1 MQYTL
6 LGRTG
11 VRVSTLC
18 FGTMSFGGEADEQTS
33 EAMYRR
39 CREIGINFFDTA
51 NIYTNGRSEEILGK
65 LIRADR
71 NQIILTSKVCG
82 AMGHDTNDRG
92 LSRRHIS
99 TQVEASLNRLQ
110 TDWVDIWHLHKE
122 DLVTPLAETVATMGD
137 IIA

>member
-1 MQYTL
+1 MHYTL

-18 FGTMSFGGEADEQTS
+18 FGTMSFGSEADEQTS

-51 NIYTNGRSEEILGK
+51 NVYTAGRSEEILGK
-65 LIRADR
+65 LMGGERD
-71 NQIILTSKVCG
+71 QLVLTSKVCG
-82 AMGHDTNDRG
+82 AMGSDINDRG

-99 TQVEASLNRLQ
+99 TQVEASLKRLQ
-110 TDWVDIWHLHKE
+110 TDRLKSD
-122 DLVTPLAETVATMGD
+122 TR
-137 IIA
+137 